1 MVECIN
7 EYWPGEN
14 YMGKILMGLQKHFLE
29 ERNSKHKAES
39 PLASESKCSDHGVET
54 ANVDITND

>member
-54 ANVDITND
+54 ADVDITNN